1 LIVENCAFSDD
12 VLYDLENFVWVKK
25 SEDSFFVGVTSI
37 TVWNTGIIKSVS
49 LKPVGTSVDKGKLI
63 GSLEGPKNFVVV
75 KAPFSGSVKEVN
87 SNVLQKPRMI
97 NDDPYGA
104 GWLVKMTPSDP
115 NQVALLKS
123 AQEAKEAFSKKIK
136 DLRIRCYAAFPDVEL
151 YEIGIECSAVL
162 AKLNDALSR
171 LSVGSVVLLVT
182 DDPTSEIEMMR
193 WAKQTGQQLLEK
205 RRNDN
210 LYHFIVKKVV

>member
-1 LIVENCAFSDD
+1 
-12 VLYDLENFVWVKK
+12 
-25 SEDSFFVGVTSI
+25 
-37 TVWNTGIIKSVS
+37 
-49 LKPVGTSVDKGKLI
+49 
-63 GSLEGPKNFVVV
+63 
-75 KAPFSGSVKEVN
+75 
-87 SNVLQKPRMI
+87 MI

-136 DLRIRCYAAFPDVEL
+136 ELRIRCYAAFPDIEL

-182 DDPTSEIEMMR
+182 DDPTSEIEMVR

>member
-1 LIVENCAFSDD
+1 
-12 VLYDLENFVWVKK
+12 
-25 SEDSFFVGVTSI
+25 
-37 TVWNTGIIKSVS
+37 
-49 LKPVGTSVDKGKLI
+49 
-63 GSLEGPKNFVVV
+63 
-75 KAPFSGSVKEVN
+75 VKEVN

-136 DLRIRCYAAFPDVEL
+136 ELRIRCYAAFPDIEL

-182 DDPTSEIEMMR
+182 DDPTSEIEMVR